1 MEAAID
7 FEYAGLVGNNPNMD
21 NPHARLLTAILL
33 NAVHDAV
40 ASQSSVLQKRQAWQ
54 WLQEDEGLIY
64 YCLSV
69 VRLDRGAL
77 IRRISYMKSNN
88 INLKNMYTKRETL

>member
-1 MEAAID
+1 MNTMID
-7 FEYAGLVGNNPNMD
+7 IEYANIVRSNPNMD
-21 NPHARLLTAILL
+21 SPYARLLTAILL

-40 ASQSSVLQKRQAWQ
+40 AAQSSALQKRQAWQ

-77 IRRISYMKSNN
+77 LRRLSHMKQND
-88 INLKNMYTKRETL
+88 INLKNMYTKREPL